1 MSDNWLFPKGTD
13 LAQAIRWLSQEG
25 RHDLKAIEEASLRYD
40 LSPADEAFLLEHFR
54 GPDGTPSK

>member
-13 LAQAIRWLSQEG
+13 LAKAIHWLGTEG

-54 GPDGTPSK
+54 DRMADSPK